1 MEGIDV
7 LPDGGGYIWPLMKAT
22 LLMLTAERLE
32 VMMGCPPRFVI
43 PAPDTIDDVYSTFAT
58 LTDDRVLKLPMG
70 DVIGAIPVLL
80 SPPFTK
86 TVEAYMVEG
95 VAPVIPDWGGYDWP
109 LMNDTKRFCTE
120 LVLILPMSAVRLLMY
135 PRCLQLKVCGFSM
148 IAAVNTFD
156 VVRVP
161 EKVALVAV
169 IALLNWA
176 PPTNKALPNEFI
188 LEVAVR

>member
-1 MEGIDV
+1 M

-43 PAPDTIDDVYSTFAT
+43 PAPDTMDDVYRTFAT

-70 DVIGAIPVLL
+70 DVIGAIPVLV

-109 LMNDTKRFCTE
+109 LMNDTKRSREVMVLTLPVLALM
-120 LVLILPMSAVRLLMY
+120 LVMLARGDVMFAVAWTRLPARIPPLVTLPLNEAVLLPVSGPPSCNEPAMSAFPLF
-135 PRCLQLKVCGFSM
+135 LKSFL
-148 IAAVNTFD
+148 AT
-156 VVRVP
+156 R
-161 EKVALVAV
+161 
-169 IALLNWA
+169 
-176 PPTNKALPNEFI
+176 
-188 LEVAVR
+188 